1 MECKD
6 FYKMNQRNEVSCVN
20 LYPKQS
26 VGEPSIIQENRILR
40 LCRRLDKFTLD
51 EISTIAE
58 DVDESVLELLLLT
71 LVQEGK
77 LTLRDGL
84 YFYNK
89 QISKKPSIL
98 SFYPKQII
106 DTAIR
111 CFCLSIPAYK
121 TAKILDIGSDQSST
135 IYNIFRELIYE
146 RQTKKLNFLYGK
158 SPQQCRNRMF
168 FDTEFHF
175 YIYDNQ
181 VFLSENQLQSPNEK
195 AFTKSEEQEF
205 KKVYSYLTRFTSHNS
220 NKVDLSQKLAE
231 GIWRRNKEFEEFY
244 VDLKANLLGL

>member
-1 MECKD
+1 MKERVLK
-6 FYKMNQRNEVSCVN
+6 
-20 LYPKQS
+20 
-26 VGEPSIIQENRILR
+26 

-58 DVDESVLELLLLT
+58 DIDESVLELLLLT
-71 LVQEGK
+71 LVQDGK
-77 LTLRDGL
+77 LTFRDGL
-84 YFYNK
+84 FFYNK

-121 TAKILDIGSDQSST
+121 VAKILDIGEDQSSK

-146 RQTKKLNFLYGK
+146 RQTKKLKSLYEK
-158 SPQQCRNRMF
+158 TPQQFRNRMF

-175 YIYDNQ
+175 YIYYNQ
-181 VFLSENQLQSPNEK
+181 VFVSKNPFQSPDEK
-195 AFTKSEEQEF
+195 AFTKSEVQEF

-220 NKVDLSQKLAE
+220 NKVDLPQKLAE
-231 GIWRRNKEFEEFY
+231 GIWRRNKEFKELY
-244 VDLKANLLGL
+244 ADLKVNLLSL

>member
-6 FYKMNQRNEVSCVN
+6 F
-20 LYPKQS
+20 
-26 VGEPSIIQENRILR
+26 EPSIIQENRVLR

-51 EISTIAE
+51 EISTITE
-58 DVDESVLELLLLT
+58 DINESVLELLLLT

-121 TAKILDIGSDQSST
+121 VAQIIGIANNST
-135 IYNIFRELIYE
+135 VKLYNIFRELIYE
-146 RQTKKLNFLYGK
+146 RQAKKLNFLYGK
-158 SPQQCRNRMF
+158 SPQQGRNRIF
-168 FDTEFHF
+168 FNEELSF
-175 YIYDNQ
+175 YVYNNQ
-181 VFLSENQLQSPNEK
+181 VFVSENPFQSPDER
-195 AFTKSEEQEF
+195 AFTKSEVQEF
-205 KKVYSYLTRFTSHNS
+205 KKVYSYLTRCTSHNS
-220 NKVDLSQKLAE
+220 NKVDLPQKLAE
-231 GIWRRNKEFEEFY
+231 GIWRRNKEFKELY
-244 VDLKANLLGL
+244 ADLKVNLLSL

>member
-1 MECKD
+1 MKD
-6 FYKMNQRNEVSCVN
+6 RV
-20 LYPKQS
+20 
-26 VGEPSIIQENRILR
+26 LR

-77 LTLRDGL
+77 LTLRDDL

-98 SFYPKQII
+98 YFYPKQII

-121 TAKILDIGSDQSST
+121 VAKILDIGTDQSSK
-135 IYNIFRELIYE
+135 IYNIFRKLIYE

-158 SPQQCRNRMF
+158 YPQQCRNRIF
-168 FDTEFHF
+168 FNEELSF
-175 YIYDNQ
+175 YVYNNQ
-181 VFLSENQLQSPNEK
+181 VFVSENLFQSPDEK
-195 AFTKSEEQEF
+195 AYTKSEEREF

-220 NKVDLSQKLAE
+220 NKVDLPQKLAE
-231 GIWRRNKEFEEFY
+231 GIWRKNKEFKELY
-244 VDLKANLLGL
+244 VDLKVNLLNIS

>member
-6 FYKMNQRNEVSCVN
+6 F
-20 LYPKQS
+20 
-26 VGEPSIIQENRILR
+26 EPSIIQEKRILR

-71 LVQEGK
+71 LVQERK
-77 LTLRDGL
+77 LSLKKGV

-98 SFYPKQII
+98 SFYSKQII

-121 TAKILDIGSDQSST
+121 VAKILDIGTDQSSK

-146 RQTKKLNFLYGK
+146 HQTKKLNFLYVK
-158 SPQQCRNRMF
+158 YPQQCRNRMF

-181 VFLSENQLQSPNEK
+181 VFVSENLFQSPEEK

-205 KKVYSYLTRFTSHNS
+205 KKVYSYLTRFSSHNS
-220 NKVDLSQKLAE
+220 NKVDLPQKLAE
-231 GIWRRNKEFEEFY
+231 GIWRRNKEFGELY
-244 VDLKANLLGL
+244 TDLKVNLLCL

>member
-1 MECKD
+1 MKERVLK
-6 FYKMNQRNEVSCVN
+6 
-20 LYPKQS
+20 
-26 VGEPSIIQENRILR
+26 

-58 DVDESVLELLLLT
+58 DIDESVLELLLLT

-77 LTLRDGL
+77 LTFRNGL

-89 QISKKPSIL
+89 QSFNKKYSIL
-98 SFYPKQII
+98 SYYPAKILDI
-106 DTAIR
+106 VIR
-111 CFCLSIPAYK
+111 CFCISIPAYK
-121 TAKILDIGSDQSST
+121 AKDIIAITESST
-135 IYNIFRELIYE
+135 MQLYYIFRQLIYE

-158 SPQQCRNRMF
+158 SPQQCRTRMF

-181 VFLSENQLQSPNEK
+181 VFVSENPFQSSDKK

-220 NKVDLSQKLAE
+220 NKVDLPQKLAE
-231 GIWRRNKEFEEFY
+231 GIWRRNKEFKELYF
-244 VDLKANLLGL
+244 DLKVNLLSL

>member
-1 MECKD
+1 MKD
-6 FYKMNQRNEVSCVN
+6 
-20 LYPKQS
+20 
-26 VGEPSIIQENRILR
+26 RILR

-51 EISTIAE
+51 EISTITE
-58 DVDESVLELLLLT
+58 DINESVLELLLLT

-77 LTLRDGL
+77 LTLRDDL

-121 TAKILDIGSDQSST
+121 VAKILDIGEDQSSK

-158 SPQQCRNRMF
+158 SPQQCRNRIF
-168 FDTEFHF
+168 FNEELSF
-175 YIYDNQ
+175 YVYNNQ
-181 VFLSENQLQSPNEK
+181 VFISENPFQNPDEK
-195 AFTKSEEQEF
+195 AFTKSEVQEF

-220 NKVDLSQKLAE
+220 NKVDLPQKLAE
-231 GIWRRNKEFEEFY
+231 GIWRRNKKFEELY
-244 VDLKANLLGL
+244 TDLKVNLLSL

>member
-1 MECKD
+1 MKE
-6 FYKMNQRNEVSCVN
+6 RV
-20 LYPKQS
+20 
-26 VGEPSIIQENRILR
+26 LR

-58 DVDESVLELLLLT
+58 DINESVLELLLLT

-84 YFYNK
+84 YFYDK

-98 SFYPKQII
+98 SFYSKQII

-111 CFCLSIPAYK
+111 CFCLSIQSYK
-121 TAKILDIGSDQSST
+121 VAKILDIGENQASK
-135 IYNIFRELIYE
+135 IYNIFRELIYK
-146 RQTKKLNFLYGK
+146 RQTKNLNFLYGK

-168 FDTEFHF
+168 FDEELSF
-175 YIYDNQ
+175 YVYNNQ
-181 VFLSENQLQSPNEK
+181 VFVSENPFQSPDEK

-220 NKVDLSQKLAE
+220 NKVDLPQKLAE
-231 GIWRRNKEFEEFY
+231 GIWRRNKEFGELY
-244 VDLKANLLGL
+244 VDLKVNLLNIS

>member
-6 FYKMNQRNEVSCVN
+6 F
-20 LYPKQS
+20 
-26 VGEPSIIQENRILR
+26 EPSIIQENRVLR

-58 DVDESVLELLLLT
+58 DINEAVLELLLLT

-121 TAKILDIGSDQSST
+121 VAKILDIGEDQSSK

-146 RQTKKLNFLYGK
+146 HQTKKLNFLYGK

-175 YIYDNQ
+175 YIYNNQ
-181 VFLSENQLQSPNEK
+181 VFVSENLFQSPDKK

-220 NKVDLSQKLAE
+220 NKVDLPQKLAE
-231 GIWRRNKEFEEFY
+231 GIWRRNKEFGELY
-244 VDLKANLLGL
+244 ADLKVNLLSL

>member
-1 MECKD
+1 MKD
-6 FYKMNQRNEVSCVN
+6 
-20 LYPKQS
+20 
-26 VGEPSIIQENRILR
+26 RILR

-89 QISKKPSIL
+89 KQISKKPSIL

-111 CFCLSIPAYK
+111 CFCLSIQSYK
-121 TAKILDIGSDQSST
+121 VAKILDIGENQASK

-146 RQTKKLNFLYGK
+146 RQTKKLNFLYEK

-175 YIYDNQ
+175 YIYNNQ
-181 VFLSENQLQSPNEK
+181 VFVSENPFQSPDEK
-195 AFTKSEEQEF
+195 AYTKSEEREF

-220 NKVDLSQKLAE
+220 NKVDLPQKLAE
-231 GIWRRNKEFEEFY
+231 GIWRKNKEFKELY
-244 VDLKANLLGL
+244 VDLKVNLLNIS

>member
-1 MECKD
+1 MRE
-6 FYKMNQRNEVSCVN
+6 RV
-20 LYPKQS
+20 
-26 VGEPSIIQENRILR
+26 LR

-58 DVDESVLELLLLT
+58 DINESVLELLLLT

-77 LTLRDGL
+77 LTLRDDL

-121 TAKILDIGSDQSST
+121 VAQIVGIAGDST
-135 IYNIFRELIYE
+135 VKLYNIFRELIYE
-146 RQTKKLNFLYGK
+146 RQAKKLNFLYGK
-158 SPQQCRNRMF
+158 NPQQCRNRIF
-168 FDTEFHF
+168 FNEEFSF
-175 YIYDNQ
+175 YVYDNQ
-181 VFLSENQLQSPNEK
+181 VFVSENPFQSPDEK

-220 NKVDLSQKLAE
+220 NKVDLPQKLAE
-231 GIWRRNKEFEEFY
+231 GIWRRNKEFGELY
-244 VDLKANLLGL
+244 ADLRVNLLNIS

>member
-6 FYKMNQRNEVSCVN
+6 F
-20 LYPKQS
+20 
-26 VGEPSIIQENRILR
+26 EPSIIQEKRVLR

-51 EISTIAE
+51 EISTITE
-58 DVDESVLELLLLT
+58 DINESVLELLLLT

-77 LTLRDGL
+77 LTLRNGL
-84 YFYNK
+84 YFYNKK
-89 QISKKPSIL
+89 QISKKPSIM

-111 CFCLSIPAYK
+111 CFCLSIQSYK
-121 TAKILDIGSDQSST
+121 VAKILDIGENQASK

-146 RQTKKLNFLYGK
+146 RQTKKLNFLYEK

-168 FDTEFHF
+168 FESEFHF

-181 VFLSENQLQSPNEK
+181 VFVSENQLQSPDEK
-195 AFTKSEEQEF
+195 AFTKSEEREF

-220 NKVDLSQKLAE
+220 NKVDLPQKLAE
-231 GIWRRNKEFEEFY
+231 GIWWRNKSFEELY
-244 VDLKANLLGL
+244 EDLKVNLLSL